1 MVLMLLLLRLLHLEH
16 GLVLLIASC
25 CLNLPLQLALYALEK
40 LSFFVILN
48 ERHRDV

>member
-25 CLNLPLQLALYALEK
+25 CLNLPLQLAL
-40 LSFFVILN
+40 
-48 ERHRDV
+48 